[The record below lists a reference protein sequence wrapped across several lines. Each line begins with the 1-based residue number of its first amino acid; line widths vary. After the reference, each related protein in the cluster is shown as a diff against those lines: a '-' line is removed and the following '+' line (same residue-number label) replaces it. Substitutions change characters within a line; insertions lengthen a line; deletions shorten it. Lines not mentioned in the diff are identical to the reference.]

1 MSSLGGGGNQRSI
14 FCWINV
20 WRLRFYTE
28 QTVAGRQG
36 LVRGRKLENHF
47 YKQMPGD
54 TAAAGCGY
62 GEQLIGLE
70 SSDNE

>member
-1 MSSLGGGGNQRSI
+1 MG
-14 FCWINV
+14 
-20 WRLRFYTE
+20 T
-28 QTVAGRQG
+28 QG
-36 LVRGRKLENHF
+36 LVCGRKLENNF